1 MTVPDFQSLMLPI
14 IKIAADGQEHNNS
27 EIWDTLAVE
36 FKLTDDDLKERL
48 SSGQSTFRNRAA
60 WARSHL
66 RMGGLMENTGRGTFR
81 ITERGQN
88 VLKSNP
94 QRIDVR
100 FLMQYPDYYLNR
112 HLPRR
117 ESLDGTKNET
127 ETETHTPEE
136 ELESIYQA
144 MRHKLADELLDQI
157 INSSPEFF
165 EELVVIL
172 LVAMGYGGSLHDAGK
187 AIGRSGDGG
196 IDGIIKEDKLGLDA
210 IYIQAK
216 RWESTVGRPV
226 VQAFVGSL
234 EGVRARK
241 GVLITTSQFSP
252 DAREYVNRI
261 GVKIVL
267 IDGHEL
273 ADLMID
279 HGAGVS
285 PHATYVVKKIDLD
298 YFGGE

>member
-14 IKIAADGQEHNNS
+14 MKIAADGKEHINS
-27 EIWDTLAVE
+27 EVWEALAVE
-36 FKLTDDDLKERL
+36 FELTDDDLKERL
-48 SSGQSTFRNRAA
+48 SSGQSTFKNRAA

-66 RMGGLMENTGRGTFR
+66 KMGDLTENTGRGTFR
-81 ITERGQN
+81 ITERGQA
-88 VLKSNP
+88 VLKCNP
-94 QRIDVR
+94 QRIDAR
-100 FLMQYPDYYLNR
+100 FLMQFPDYDLNR
-112 HLPRR
+112 GRPRR
-117 ESLDGTKNET
+117 ESLGETRTESET
-127 ETETHTPEE
+127 EIQTPEE
-136 ELESIYQA
+136 KLESIYQD
-144 MRHKLADELLDQI
+144 MRHKLADDLLDRI
-157 INSSPEFF
+157 KNSSPDFF
-165 EELVVIL
+165 EELVVNL
-172 LVAMGYGGSLHDAGK
+172 LVTMGYGGNLYDAGK

-196 IDGIIKEDKLGLDA
+196 IDGMIKEDKLGLDA

-261 GVKIVL
+261 GMKIVL

-279 HGAGVS
+279 YGVGVS
-285 PHATYVVKKIDLD
+285 PHATYIVKRVDLD
-298 YFGGE
+298 FFGED

>member
-1 MTVPDFQSLMLPI
+1 MTVPDFQSLMLLI
-14 IKIAADGQEHNNS
+14 LKIAADGQEHNNS
-27 EIWDTLAVE
+27 EAWDALAIE

-48 SSGQSTFRNRAA
+48 SNGQSTFKNRIA

-66 RMGGLMENTGRGTFR
+66 KMGGIMENTGRGTFR
-81 ITERGQN
+81 ITDRGQN

-100 FLMQYPDYYLNR
+100 FLMQFPDYDLNR
-112 HLPRR
+112 GGPRR
-117 ESLDGTKNET
+117 ESLGETKRESET
-127 ETETHTPEE
+127 EIQTPEE
-136 ELESIYQA
+136 KLESIYKE

-157 INSSPEFF
+157 KNSSPDFF
-165 EELVVIL
+165 EELVVNL
-172 LVAMGYGGSLHDAGK
+172 LVTMGYGGNLYDAGK

-252 DAREYVNRI
+252 DAREYVNHI
-261 GVKIVL
+261 GMKIVL

-273 ADLMID
+273 TDLMID
-279 HGAGVS
+279 HGVGVS
-285 PHATYVVKKIDLD
+285 PHATYIVKKIDLD

>member
-14 IKIAADGQEHNNS
+14 MKIAADGQEHNNS

-66 RMGGLMENTGRGTFR
+66 RMSGLMENTGRGTFR

-117 ESLDGTKNET
+117 ESLDETKSESET
-127 ETETHTPEE
+127 ETQTPEE
-136 ELESIYQA
+136 KLESIYQA

-165 EELVVIL
+165 EELVVNL

-216 RWESTVGRPV
+216 RWEGTVGRPV

-234 EGVRARK
+234 EGVRSRK
-241 GVLITTSQFSP
+241 GVLITTSQFSH

-261 GVKIVL
+261 GMTIVL

-279 HGAGVS
+279 HGVGVS

>member
-14 IKIAADGQEHNNS
+14 MKIAADGQEHINS
-27 EIWDTLAVE
+27 EVWEALATE

-48 SSGQSTFRNRAA
+48 SSGQSTFKNRIA

-66 RMGGLMENTGRGTFR
+66 KMGGLTENTGLGTFR

-100 FLMQYPDYYLNR
+100 FLMQFPDYDLNR
-112 HLPRR
+112 GRPRQ
-117 ESLDGTKNET
+117 EPLGEPMTDPET
-127 ETETHTPEE
+127 EIQTPEE
-136 ELESIYQA
+136 KLESIYQD
-144 MRHKLADELLDQI
+144 MRHKLADDLLDRI
-157 INSSPEFF
+157 KTSSPDFF
-165 EELVVIL
+165 EGLVVNL
-172 LVAMGYGGSLHDAGK
+172 LVTMGYGGNLHDAGK

-210 IYIQAK
+210 VYIQAK

-252 DAREYVNRI
+252 DAREYVNHI
-261 GVKIVL
+261 GMKIVL

-279 HGAGVS
+279 YSVGVS
-285 PHATYVVKKIDLD
+285 PHATYIVKRVDLD
-298 YFGGE
+298 FFGGD